1 MKYLVLLVCLV
12 LLCLT
17 YDFIQNTG
25 DIPIVLVIGDILSL
39 MIVSIIIKDK
49 RHGKNK

>member
-1 MKYLVLLVCLV
+1 
-12 LLCLT
+12 LT

-39 MIVSIIIKDK
+39 MIFSIMIKNK
-49 RHGKNK
+49 RHGI